1 MDFKRLMVFF
11 SLALLILLGWEQ
23 MFPSP
28 KPTAAQQA
36 AQSQQQTAPANN
48 TAQEATLSP
57 ITPITVTTDTVKAVI
72 DEKSGDLR
80 ALYLL
85 KYNASSDEGKDF
97 VLFDD
102 SKAYTYVAQS
112 DLLNANGQLLL
123 KDVPFQAP
131 QKQYTLSGDQVEV
144 RLSAPETNGLK
155 IDKVYTFHKGSYLI
169 NIRFDITNQSGQPV
183 KLDAAYRML
192 RDSSKPDGEGY
203 FNHTYTGPVLYT
215 PSGKFEKV
223 TFSDLD
229 DDFKSGRD
237 QAEYV
242 RRTDSGWVGM
252 IQHYFMSTWI
262 LQPKDGTSV
271 CTNGAC
277 QIDIS
282 RRSDNLYSAGARVPL
297 PEIAAGATLDFP
309 VELYA
314 GPQTTSVISQVADN
328 LQLAK
333 DYGKVHIFAS
343 PLFWLLNKL
352 HDYVSNW
359 GWAIVLLTIIVKA
372 VLYPLTNASYR
383 SMAKMRAVA
392 PRLQSLKEKYGD
404 DRMALQQAMM
414 KMYKDEKINPLGGC
428 LPMLLQIPVFIGLY
442 WAIFTSVEL
451 RQAPWIGWITDL
463 SRPDPWFILPI
474 IMAITMFIQTSLNP
488 PPTDPLQAKMMK
500 LMPVIFSVMFFFF
513 PAGLVLYWVVN
524 NILTIAQQWYINK
537 TIEKQRKNG
546 VVVP

>member
-48 TAQEATLSP
+48 TVQEATLSP

-155 IDKVYTFHKGSYLI
+155 IDKVYTFNKGSYLI

-309 VELYA
+309 IELYA

>member
-155 IDKVYTFHKGSYLI
+155 IDKVYTFNKGSYLI

-203 FNHTYTGPVLYT
+203 FTHTYPGPVLYT

-309 VELYA
+309 IELYA

>member
-36 AQSQQQTAPANN
+36 AQSQQQTAPTNN
-48 TAQEATLSP
+48 AAQEATLSP

-131 QKQYTLSGDQVEV
+131 QKQYTLSGEQVEV

-155 IDKVYTFHKGSYLI
+155 IDKVYTFNKGSYLI

-203 FNHTYTGPVLYT
+203 FNQTYTGPVLYT
-215 PSGKFEKV
+215 PNGKFEKV

-262 LQPKDGTSV
+262 LQPKNGTSV

-352 HDYVSNW
+352 HDYVHNW

-463 SRPDPWFILPI
+463 SRPDPWFILPV

-500 LMPVIFSVMFFFF
+500 IMPVIFSVMFFFF

-524 NILTIAQQWYINK
+524 NILTIAQQWYVNK

>member
-36 AQSQQQTAPANN
+36 AQSQQQTAPTNN
-48 TAQEATLSP
+48 AAQEATLSP

-262 LQPKDGTSV
+262 LQPKNGTSV

>member
-48 TAQEATLSP
+48 TVQEATLSP

-85 KYNASSDEGKDF
+85 KYNASSDAGKEF
-97 VLFDD
+97 MLFDD

-155 IDKVYTFHKGSYLI
+155 IDKVYTFNKGSYLI

-309 VELYA
+309 IELYA

>member
-155 IDKVYTFHKGSYLI
+155 IDKVYTFNKGSYLI

-203 FNHTYTGPVLYT
+203 FNQTYTGPVLYT
-215 PSGKFEKV
+215 PNGKFEKV

-309 VELYA
+309 IELYA

>member
-309 VELYA
+309 IELYA

-500 LMPVIFSVMFFFF
+500 IMPVIFSVMFFFF

>member
-36 AQSQQQTAPANN
+36 AQSQQQTAPTNN
-48 TAQEATLSP
+48 AAQEATLSP

-155 IDKVYTFHKGSYLI
+155 INKVYTFHKGSYLI

-309 VELYA
+309 IELYA

>member
-48 TAQEATLSP
+48 TVQEATLSP

-85 KYNASSDEGKDF
+85 KYNASSDAGKEF
-97 VLFDD
+97 MLFDD

-309 VELYA
+309 IELYA

-546 VVVP
+546 VVVS

>member
-309 VELYA
+309 IELYA

>member
-155 IDKVYTFHKGSYLI
+155 IDKVYTFNKGSYLI

-262 LQPKDGTSV
+262 LQPKNGTSV

-352 HDYVSNW
+352 HDYVHNW

>member
-36 AQSQQQTAPANN
+36 AQSQQQTAPTNN
-48 TAQEATLSP
+48 AAQEATLSP

-155 IDKVYTFHKGSYLI
+155 IDKVYTFNKGSYLI

-229 DDFKSGRD
+229 DDFKSGRV

-309 VELYA
+309 IELYA

>member
-48 TAQEATLSP
+48 TVQEATLSP

-309 VELYA
+309 IELYA

-343 PLFWLLNKL
+343 PVFWRLNKL

>member
-11 SLALLILLGWEQ
+11 SLALLNLLGWEQ

-36 AQSQQQTAPANN
+36 AQSQQQTAPTNN
-48 TAQEATLSP
+48 AAQEATLSP

-155 IDKVYTFHKGSYLI
+155 IDKVYTFNKGSYLI

-309 VELYA
+309 IELYA

>member
-48 TAQEATLSP
+48 TVQEATLSP
-57 ITPITVTTDTVKAVI
+57 ITPFTVTTDTVKAVI

-309 VELYA
+309 IELYA

-513 PAGLVLYWVVN
+513 PACLVLYWVVN

-546 VVVP
+546 VVVS

>member
-48 TAQEATLSP
+48 TVQEATLSP

-112 DLLNANGQLLL
+112 DLLNASGQLLL

-155 IDKVYTFHKGSYLI
+155 IDKVYTFNKGSYLI

-309 VELYA
+309 IELYA

-414 KMYKDEKINPLGGC
+414 KMYKVEKINPLGGC

-546 VVVP
+546 VVVS

>member
-131 QKQYTLSGDQVEV
+131 QKQYTLSGEQVEV

-155 IDKVYTFHKGSYLI
+155 IDKVYTFNKGSYLI

-309 VELYA
+309 IELYA

>member
-48 TAQEATLSP
+48 TVQEATLSP

-309 VELYA
+309 IELYA

>member
-309 VELYA
+309 IELYA
-314 GPQTTSVISQVADN
+314 GPQTTRVISQVADN

>member
-48 TAQEATLSP
+48 TVQEATLSP

-309 VELYA
+309 IELYA

-546 VVVP
+546 VVVS

>member
-1 MDFKRLMVFF
+1 M
-11 SLALLILLGWEQ
+11 
-23 MFPSP
+23 
-28 KPTAAQQA
+28 
-36 AQSQQQTAPANN
+36 
-48 TAQEATLSP
+48 
-57 ITPITVTTDTVKAVI
+57 
-72 DEKSGDLR
+72 
-80 ALYLL
+80 
-85 KYNASSDEGKDF
+85 
-97 VLFDD
+97 
-102 SKAYTYVAQS
+102 
-112 DLLNANGQLLL
+112 
-123 KDVPFQAP
+123 
-131 QKQYTLSGDQVEV
+131 
-144 RLSAPETNGLK
+144 
-155 IDKVYTFHKGSYLI
+155 
-169 NIRFDITNQSGQPV
+169 
-183 KLDAAYRML
+183 
-192 RDSSKPDGEGY
+192 
-203 FNHTYTGPVLYT
+203 
-215 PSGKFEKV
+215 
-223 TFSDLD
+223 
-229 DDFKSGRD
+229 
-237 QAEYV
+237 
-242 RRTDSGWVGM
+242 
-252 IQHYFMSTWI
+252 
-262 LQPKDGTSV
+262 
-271 CTNGAC
+271 
-277 QIDIS
+277 
-282 RRSDNLYSAGARVPL
+282 
-297 PEIAAGATLDFP
+297 
-309 VELYA
+309 
-314 GPQTTSVISQVADN
+314 
-328 LQLAK
+328 AK

-546 VVVP
+546 VVVS

>member
-155 IDKVYTFHKGSYLI
+155 IDKVYTFNKGSYLI

-309 VELYA
+309 IELYA

-500 LMPVIFSVMFFFF
+500 IMPVIFSVMFFFF

>member
-48 TAQEATLSP
+48 TVQEATLSP
-57 ITPITVTTDTVKAVI
+57 ITPFTVTTDTVKAVI

-309 VELYA
+309 IELYA

-546 VVVP
+546 VVVS